1 MTSDKQISANQQNSL
16 KSTGPRSG
24 SGKAIVA
31 QNAIKHGILSAKI
44 AMDQQ
49 EREDFCNFASQMQ
62 AYFTS
67 TNSLEELLIDRII
80 SNIWRL
86 RRVIHIETLML
97 KDCIRNDWETKSYQG
112 IFENNSGTAM
122 ATLSRYEKSLEHS
135 LYRSLKELREMRT
148 QTEINVNAF
157 IAV

>member
-1 MTSDKQISANQQNSL
+1 MATEKQINANQRNSL
-16 KSTGPRSG
+16 KSTGPTSG

-44 AMDQQ
+44 AMDEQ
-49 EREDFCNFASQMQ
+49 EQKDFCVFTSQMQ
-62 AYFTS
+62 AYFTP

-80 SNIWRL
+80 SNTCRL

-97 KDCIRNDWETKSYQG
+97 KSCIRNDWENKNYQG
-112 IFENNSGTAM
+112 IFESESGLAM
-122 ATLSRYEKSLEHS
+122 TTLSRYERSLEHS
-135 LYRSLKELREMRT
+135 IYRSLKELREMRT
-148 QTEINVNAF
+148 QTEINVDAF